1 MVGEFTDRLE
11 ADDWKDAAAVV
22 GLIRFFDY
30 AQIPYNKE
38 EIAKARETYDD
49 DSNTTKDWM
58 YSNLTQRISRMRNCM
73 RLLRTI
79 SRKNCII
86 VQLRG
91 RYIKRNGQKR
101 KLTLSMA
108 S

>member
-22 GLIRFFDY
+22 GLIRFLTMPRFPIIKKKLPR
-30 AQIPYNKE
+30 QEKPMMMIP
-38 EIAKARETYDD
+38 
-49 DSNTTKDWM
+49 NTTKDWM